1 MKQLIMNQKQ
11 ITKEKKVFIDE
22 LKSMKRTLKR
32 QDYGPHTKLFLKVW
46 FDMIVDKFNKSK
58 NGKDFQDSIHQLK
71 STTQFLVDN
80 HYKLL
85 Y

>member
-1 MKQLIMNQKQ
+1 MNQKQ
-11 ITKEKKVFIDE
+11 IEKEKKVFIDE

-58 NGKDFQDSIHQLK
+58 NGKDFQDSIHILFYIVYIGPP
-71 STTQFLVDN
+71 T
-80 HYKLL
+80 LL
-85 Y
+85 SLLLLANLL